1 MLITRDE
8 SAPAVSRRDWLGAG
22 VALAAIGW
30 GANQFSPLIVMYQQ
44 RLGLSTATVD
54 AMFGLYA
61 LGLVPALVAGGR
73 LSDRFGRRPV
83 LVPALALSFV
93 ASCLLMAGG
102 VGWLFAGRLLAG
114 IASGAAFGTGAAW
127 VRELS
132 AAAGVA
138 AAGPR
143 RSTVAMTAG
152 FAAGPFVAGIAA
164 QWLPAPTVT
173 AYLPHLV
180 LVAIAVPAAL
190 RTPEELR
197 AAPPTATM
205 ETLAPQRLTRH
216 FLLVLLPFAPW
227 VFGSAAIALAYLP
240 TLVASRVDR
249 PLLFTAIT
257 TGVGAAAGIAAV
269 PLAGAL
275 RRLRPGR
282 VLPVAMLPVLAGIA
296 IAAWA
301 ASSLAPAAVLFA
313 SLFLGF
319 TYGITQFCGLADI
332 QQIADPR
339 SLGTA
344 TAVYQMLSYL
354 GFAVPFLLAVAHE
367 RLHLTP
373 SALLLMLLA
382 VAVVCTGWLATSRG
396 RERTARG

>member
-1 MLITRDE
+1 MVMTRE
-8 SAPAVSRRDWLGAG
+8 ARSPRVSRRDWLGAG
-22 VALAAIGW
+22 VALAAVGW
-30 GANQFSPLIVMYQQ
+30 GANQFSPLIVLYQQ

-83 LVPALALSFV
+83 MLPALALSLL
-93 ASCLLMAGG
+93 ASCLLMAGD
-102 VGWLFAGRLLAG
+102 VGWLFAGRFLAG
-114 IASGAAFGTGAAW
+114 VASGAAFGTGAAW

-132 AAAGVA
+132 AAAGTA

-152 FAAGPFVAGIAA
+152 FAAGPFVAGVAA

-180 LVAIAVPAAL
+180 LVAAAVPAAW
-190 RTPEELR
+190 RTPGELR
-197 AAPPTATM
+197 AAPVPDA
-205 ETLAPQRLTRH
+205 ETVAPHRLTRH

-240 TLVASRVDR
+240 TLVATRVDR

-257 TGVGAAAGIAAV
+257 TGAGAVAGIAAV
-269 PLAGAL
+269 PLGTAL

-282 VLPVAMLPVLAGIA
+282 VLPVAMIPVLIGIA
-296 IAAWA
+296 GAAGAAW
-301 ASSLAPAAVLFA
+301 SLSPAAVLVT
-313 SLFLGF
+313 SLILGF
-319 TYGITQFCGLADI
+319 AYGVTQFCGLADI
-332 QQIADPR
+332 QQAADPR

-344 TAVYQMLSYL
+344 TAVYQTLSYL

-367 RLHLTP
+367 RLRLTP
-373 SALLLMLLA
+373 PALLLVVLGVAALA
-382 VAVVCTGWLATSRG
+382 TGWLVVAG
-396 RERTARG
+396 RARH